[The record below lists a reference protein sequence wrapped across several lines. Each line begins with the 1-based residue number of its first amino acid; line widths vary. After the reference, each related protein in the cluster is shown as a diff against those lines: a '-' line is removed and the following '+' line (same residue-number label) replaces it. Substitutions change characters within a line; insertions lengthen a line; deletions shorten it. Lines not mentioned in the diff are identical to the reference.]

1 MRRLFIAVE
10 DYIGNNNGN
19 HNYIGVSRRR
29 RIKVIA
35 GPDLPAVEQAVKEW
49 LQEGHQ
55 VKHLQIDFLP
65 QQPACQRWQA
75 IMTYF
80 PNPAAVRPPSRQCR
94 ACEEKDACS
103 RYQNYLARR

>member
-1 MRRLFIAVE
+1 VE
-10 DYIGNNNGN
+10 DYAASSNDN
-19 HNYIGVSRRR
+19 HHYVGVPRRR

-35 GPDLPAVEQAVKEW
+35 GADLPAVEQAVKEW

-80 PNPAAVRPPSRQCR
+80 PNPAAVKPPSRKCR
-94 ACEEKDACS
+94 TCGEKEDCA